1 MYIDQYDIDVMIGIC
16 VIDIEKIDEVI
27 KVMLENGVVL
37 ESKIVIIVI
46 GVGWCKLN
54 ILGEE

>member
-1 MYIDQYDIDVMIGIC
+1 MIGIC